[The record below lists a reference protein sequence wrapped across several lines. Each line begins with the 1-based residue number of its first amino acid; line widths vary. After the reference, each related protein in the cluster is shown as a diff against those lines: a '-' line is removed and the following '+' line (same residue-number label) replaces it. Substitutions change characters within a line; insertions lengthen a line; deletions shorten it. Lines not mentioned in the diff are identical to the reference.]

1 MVMFYRTNN
10 KPIKDAGVTM
20 SLLTPLYTVYEW
32 YLSRNLRQ
40 ENMPRHVA
48 LIMDGNRRYSK
59 IQGDMNSIEGHK
71 RGVSTL
77 EKVLDWCIDLGIEIV
92 TVYAFSIE
100 NFKRS
105 PEEVKGLMELFKHNF
120 ETIGQ
125 NKRIHQNNVKLRA
138 VGKLELLPDD
148 VREAI
153 RKAEESTSKYNK
165 RQVNIA
171 IGYDGR
177 LEIVD
182 AIKKIANQVKD
193 GKLDPDEIDENIVNE
208 NLYTAG
214 LVDPNLII
222 RTSGEERLS
231 GFLLWQSS
239 YSELYFCDSLWPQLR
254 KVDFLRAIR
263 DYQNRERR
271 FGV

>member
-1 MVMFYRTNN
+1 
-10 KPIKDAGVTM
+10 M
-20 SLLTPLYTVYEW
+20 SPLKPLYAVYEW
-32 YLSRNLRQ
+32 YLSRNLRT

-48 LIMDGNRRYSK
+48 IIMDGNRRYSR
-59 IQGDMNSIEGHK
+59 IQGDMDLIEGHK

-77 EKVLDWCIDLGIEIV
+77 EKVLDWCVDLGIEIV

-100 NFKRS
+100 NFKRPS
-105 PEEVKGLMELFKHNF
+105 NEVKGLMQLFKHNF
-120 ETIGQ
+120 ETISQ
-125 NKRIHQNNVKLRA
+125 NKRIHENEVKLRA
-138 VGKLELLPDD
+138 VGKLELLPND

-153 RKAEESTSKYNK
+153 RSAEESTSKYNK

-182 AIKKIANQVKD
+182 AIQKIADQVQE
-193 GKLDPDEIDENIVNE
+193 GKLQPEDIDEKVVNE

-214 LVDPNLII
+214 LADPNLII

-254 KVDFLRAIR
+254 KVDFLRALR
-263 DYQNRERR
+263 DYQQRERR
-271 FGV
+271 FGI